1 MTYLL
6 DTCIVSEY
14 LKKQPSPKVIDW
26 LAQQDER
33 ALYLSCLT
41 IAELMK
47 GYYKLQNK
55 NPAYENRA
63 RAKKISSWIQ
73 RLEERFSDR
82 IVTLDSDVLT
92 DWASLCG
99 KSEAEGKS
107 LPVMDSL
114 IAATAIHHGMVI
126 VTRNVNDFENC
137 SEALEIFNPY

>member
-6 DTCIVSEY
+6 DTCIVLEY
-14 LKKQPSPKVIDW
+14 LKKQPAQKVIDW

-41 IAELMK
+41 IAEMKK
-47 GYYKLQNK
+47 GYYKLQDK
-55 NPAYENRA
+55 NPAYESRA
-63 RAKKISSWIQ
+63 RAKRINGWIQ

-82 IVTLDSDVLT
+82 TITLDADVLS

-107 LPVMDSL
+107 LPVIDSL
-114 IAATAIHHGMVI
+114 IAATASHHDMVV
-126 VTRNVNDFENC
+126 VTRNVSDFENC

>member
-6 DTCIVSEY
+6 DTCIISEY
-14 LKKQPSPKVIDW
+14 LKKQPSQKVIDW

-33 ALYLSCLT
+33 TLYLSCLT
-41 IAELMK
+41 IAELKK

-55 NPAYENRA
+55 NSAYENRA
-63 RAKKISSWIQ
+63 RAKKINGWIQ

-82 IVTLDSDVLT
+82 TIPLDADVLI

-107 LPVMDSL
+107 LPVIDSL
-114 IAATAIHHGMVI
+114 IAATASHHGMVI

-137 SEALEIFNPY
+137 SEALEVFNPY